1 MVQDFSHQ
9 QYHTIALKTHGWF
22 RFHGRFQVF
31 SLMWVFGPW
40 SPGRSC
46 CFTPQRTNGGG
57 VEPFWFG
64 KPNKIVN
71 HNLLYTICHLKGF
84 NVPYMFFI
92 SIRTQFEP
100 YRFPQSP
107 KFDKEMKTHYWQNAV
122 PGSDAPHKYFL
133 EIHGYS
139 NRSWHCRLSVDSGDT
154 MYVYIYIYT
163 YNLLG
168 IVEYPK

>member
-163 YNLLG
+163 HTTYL
-168 IVEYPK
+168 E